1 MKLERQSAVIARVCI
16 SRTTLWRWVDAG
28 TFPKPMKIGVRAIA
42 WDSCDI
48 DAWIEGRKAQTT
60 VGG

>member
-1 MKLERQSAVIARVCI
+1 MTLERQAAVIARVGF
-16 SRTTLWRWVDAG
+16 SRSTLWRMVKEG
-28 TFPKPMKIGVRAIA
+28 SFPKPMKIGVRALA
-42 WDSCDI
+42 WDTCDI